1 MANTTNRDKTH
12 CPKGHP
18 YSGDNLYVR
27 PNGKRECRQCR
38 TSGTPPGKA
47 PEESKSLSANSVYS
61 DEDIE
66 LGLTLLARHDGNAK
80 AAARNCKISAATLRR
95 WRSVHPERYLEIQRE
110 VIPEI
115 RARVSE
121 RALEIAEK
129 AADVEQD
136 ALAKLHEELPN
147 LEGRELANALRNVS
161 TTKGISLTHANN
173 FQAPPEAPKEATDIA
188 AVIAGLQRLGIAKVV
203 QAEQGEAEKVLDA
216 EVVEDRS

>member
-1 MANTTNRDKTH
+1 MSNRDKTH

-38 TSGTPPGKA
+38 TSGTDAKAA
-47 PEESKSLSANSVYS
+47 PEESRSLSHGMKYG

-66 LGLTLLARHDGNAK
+66 LGLTVLARHDGK
-80 AAARNCKISAATLRR
+80 ATAASRDCNIPGNTLRQ
-95 WRSVHPERYLEIQRE
+95 WRTKFPERYLEIQRE
-110 VIPEI
+110 LIPEI

-129 AADVEQD
+129 AADVEKD

-173 FQAPPEAPKEATDIA
+173 FQAPPEQPREQTDIA

-203 QAEQGEAEKVLDA
+203 KAEQEPVLDA
-216 EVVEDRS
+216 EVVDG